1 MVKHQPSKLVIRVR
15 FPYPALLTLRMESK
29 GQLRKENIMENVK
42 VEIAEKS
49 ALGRELSFVVDKK
62 RVDEERR
69 KVISEIKENAE
80 IEGFRKGKAPEA
92 IIEKKFEKPINEQL
106 LNRLI
111 PDAYI
116 ETIKEKGLSP
126 ITEPD
131 VFDVSIGEE
140 GLKFKVY
147 IELKPD
153 IQLKK
158 YKGIPVKRVTPEPV
172 TEKEIEGV
180 LAEWEKNPSFASALI
195 DPEKRKAW
203 KEKIRQQLEAYKK
216 ANALAQ
222 ENKQLWDELFKE
234 TDFPVPG
241 KLVTDEAIRYTEEH
255 LRQMNMEG
263 KNREEIEKIA
273 KDIFEKVKPDAVAS
287 VKRYLVLEKVAE
299 MENIKV
305 DEKEIDERI
314 NEISRSAGET
324 PEQIRQKIEKA
335 NRMED
340 LKDEIRIQKAFRFM
354 RDNAKFIERVILPG
368 EEKKLEIIK

>member
-1 MVKHQPSKLVIRVR
+1 VGGEGADSRTPLYLQSLVR
-15 FPYPALLTLRMESK
+15 ESK
-29 GQLRKENIMENVK
+29 GQLTTKKENIMENVK

-69 KVISEIKENAE
+69 KVIAEIKENAE

-263 KNREEIEKIA
+263 KSREEIEKIA